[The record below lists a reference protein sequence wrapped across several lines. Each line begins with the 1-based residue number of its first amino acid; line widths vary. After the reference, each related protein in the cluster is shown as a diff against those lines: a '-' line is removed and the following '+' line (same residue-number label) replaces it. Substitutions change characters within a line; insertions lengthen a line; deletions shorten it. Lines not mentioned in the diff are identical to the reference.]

1 MAVEKMSL
9 AKALNESLRKALD
22 TDPKVLIMGE
32 DVGKLGGVFR
42 ITDGLQKDFGEG
54 RVIDTPLAE
63 SGIVGTAIG
72 LALRG
77 YRPIVEIQFDG
88 FVFPAYDQI
97 VTQLAK
103 MHARALGKV
112 KMPVVIRIPYGGGI
126 GAVEHHSESPE
137 ALFAHVAGLKVV
149 SPSNA
154 SDAYWMMQQ
163 AVQSDDPIIFFEPK
177 RRYWD
182 KGELDTESIPGP
194 LHKAAVAR
202 EGSDLTLVAY
212 GPMVKVCLEAAAA
225 AQEEGKSVEVL
236 DLRSMSPI
244 DFDAVQAS
252 VEKTGLLVVVHEAPV
267 FYGSGAEIAARITER
282 CFYHLEAPVLR
293 VGGYHAPTRRP
304 GWRTSTCR
312 VSTGCSMP
320 STARWRTEERV
331 VTTMTETSARFREF
345 KMPDVGEGLTEAE
358 ILKWFVQPGDTVTDG
373 QVVCEVETAKAAVEL
388 PIPFDGV
395 VHELRF
401 PEGTTVDVGEVIIAV
416 DVAPGSGDAPAE
428 PEPVQEAVA
437 EPAAEEAP
445 KGRQPVLVGYGV
457 AESSTKRRARKG
469 AEIPGPAAAAA
480 QAEINGHR
488 AKVAESRPLA
498 KPPVRKLAKD
508 LGIDLATVTPT
519 GEGGVITRED
529 VHAAAA
535 PAPAEAPVRAEEAVA
550 APAPVEAVA
559 PVGRETRIP
568 VKGVR
573 KAIAQAMVGS
583 AFTAP
588 HVTEFVTVDVTR
600 TMKLVAELKEDK
612 DMAGVRVNPLLVI
625 AKALLVAIKRN
636 PAVNAA
642 WDEANQEI
650 VQKHYVNLGIAAA
663 TPRGLIVPNIKDAH
677 DKTLPELGAALADLV
692 STAREGKTSPAA
704 MAGGTVTITNVGVF
718 GVDTGT
724 PILNPGESAILAVGA
739 IKLQPWVHKGKVK
752 PRQVTTLALSF
763 DHRLVDGE
771 LGSKVLADVAA
782 ILEQPKRLITWG

>member
-1 MAVEKMSL
+1 M
-9 AKALNESLRKALD
+9 
-22 TDPKVLIMGE
+22 
-32 DVGKLGGVFR
+32 
-42 ITDGLQKDFGEG
+42 
-54 RVIDTPLAE
+54 
-63 SGIVGTAIG
+63 
-72 LALRG
+72 
-77 YRPIVEIQFDG
+77 
-88 FVFPAYDQI
+88 
-97 VTQLAK
+97 
-103 MHARALGKV
+103 
-112 KMPVVIRIPYGGGI
+112 
-126 GAVEHHSESPE
+126 
-137 ALFAHVAGLKVV
+137 
-149 SPSNA
+149 
-154 SDAYWMMQQ
+154 
-163 AVQSDDPIIFFEPK
+163 
-177 RRYWD
+177 
-182 KGELDTESIPGP
+182 
-194 LHKAAVAR
+194 
-202 EGSDLTLVAY
+202 
-212 GPMVKVCLEAAAA
+212 
-225 AQEEGKSVEVL
+225 
-236 DLRSMSPI
+236 
-244 DFDAVQAS
+244 
-252 VEKTGLLVVVHEAPV
+252 
-267 FYGSGAEIAARITER
+267 
-282 CFYHLEAPVLR
+282 
-293 VGGYHAPTRRP
+293 
-304 GWRTSTCR
+304 
-312 VSTGCSMP
+312 
-320 STARWRTEERV
+320 
-331 VTTMTETSARFREF
+331 TTMTDTSARFREF

-358 ILKWFVQPGDTVTDG
+358 ILKWYVQPGDTVTDG

-416 DVAPGSGDAPAE
+416 DVAPGSGDAPAQAEPVPEAVPE
-428 PEPVQEAVA
+428 PE
-437 EPAAEEAP
+437 AEEAP

-457 AESSTKRRARKG
+457 SESSTKRRARKG
-469 AEIPGPAAAAA
+469 VAVPGPAAAAV
-480 QAEINGHR
+480 QAELNGR
-488 AKVAESRPLA
+488 AAAEPAPAPVLEGRPLA

-519 GEGGVITRED
+519 GEGGIITRED

-535 PAPAEAPVRAEEAVA
+535 PAQPA
-550 APAPVEAVA
+550 APAQTA
-559 PVGRETRIP
+559 PAAEPAPAAPEETVVSVQGARETRVP

-612 DMAGVRVNPLLVI
+612 EMAGVRVNPLLII

-636 PAVNAA
+636 PDVNAS
-642 WDEANQEI
+642 WDEAAQEI

-677 DKTLPELGAALADLV
+677 EKTLPQLAEALGELV
-692 STAREGKTSPAA
+692 STAREGRTSPAA

-782 ILEQPKRLITWG
+782 ILEQPKRLITWA

>member
-1 MAVEKMSL
+1 M
-9 AKALNESLRKALD
+9 
-22 TDPKVLIMGE
+22 
-32 DVGKLGGVFR
+32 
-42 ITDGLQKDFGEG
+42 
-54 RVIDTPLAE
+54 
-63 SGIVGTAIG
+63 
-72 LALRG
+72 
-77 YRPIVEIQFDG
+77 
-88 FVFPAYDQI
+88 
-97 VTQLAK
+97 
-103 MHARALGKV
+103 
-112 KMPVVIRIPYGGGI
+112 
-126 GAVEHHSESPE
+126 
-137 ALFAHVAGLKVV
+137 
-149 SPSNA
+149 
-154 SDAYWMMQQ
+154 
-163 AVQSDDPIIFFEPK
+163 
-177 RRYWD
+177 
-182 KGELDTESIPGP
+182 
-194 LHKAAVAR
+194 
-202 EGSDLTLVAY
+202 
-212 GPMVKVCLEAAAA
+212 
-225 AQEEGKSVEVL
+225 
-236 DLRSMSPI
+236 
-244 DFDAVQAS
+244 
-252 VEKTGLLVVVHEAPV
+252 
-267 FYGSGAEIAARITER
+267 
-282 CFYHLEAPVLR
+282 
-293 VGGYHAPTRRP
+293 
-304 GWRTSTCR
+304 
-312 VSTGCSMP
+312 
-320 STARWRTEERV
+320 
-331 VTTMTETSARFREF
+331 TTMTETSARFREF

-358 ILKWFVQPGDTVTDG
+358 ILKWYVQPGDTVTDG

-401 PEGTTVDVGEVIIAV
+401 PEGTTVDVGQVIIAV
-416 DVAPGSGDAPAE
+416 DVVPGGGEAAAEPVAPAVAE
-428 PEPVQEAVA
+428 PEPAA
-437 EPAAEEAP
+437 EPEAP

-469 AEIPGPAAAAA
+469 TEPPAAAAA
-480 QAEINGHR
+480 AIQGELNGHTT
-488 AKVAESRPLA
+488 VAADVPAATVVPESRPLA

-519 GEGGVITRED
+519 GPGGIITRED

-535 PAPAEAPVRAEEAVA
+535 PVPAPASAPTAAPAAVPEAVA
-550 APAPVEAVA
+550 APVAATVPVPGA
-559 PVGRETRIP
+559 RETRIP

-600 TMKLVAELKEDK
+600 MMKLVAEIKEDK
-612 DMAGVRVNPLLVI
+612 DMAGVRVNPLLII

-636 PAVNAA
+636 PEVNAA

-677 DKTLPELGAALADLV
+677 DKTLPQLAAALGELV
-692 STAREGKTSPAA
+692 TTAREGKTSPAA

-771 LGSKVLADVAA
+771 LGSRVLADVAA
-782 ILEQPKRLITWG
+782 ILEQPKRLITWA